1 MVGVYVMAN
10 GVCVDKRKKEGRK
23 IDSEVRHLFINRNPS
38 HYGQY
43 ELKKIQLLIQCLA
56 PN

>member
-38 HYGQY
+38 HYGQ
-43 ELKKIQLLIQCLA
+43 
-56 PN
+56 